1 MTSRRP
7 NNVISFRSGLPVRVD
22 RRRLPVRDTSILQ
35 VGTAIAVYCRFMH
48 RYMSPSRPPC
58 SMRLLAVGSISVV
71 GRAQPVVAYEV
82 IGRNR

>member
-7 NNVISFRSGLPVRVD
+7 KNIISCEVNPSALTVAGYL
-22 RRRLPVRDTSILQ
+22 LGDTSILQ

-58 SMRLLAVGSISVV
+58 SMRLLA
-71 GRAQPVVAYEV
+71 
-82 IGRNR
+82 IG

>member
-1 MTSRRP
+1 MPFGVNPSALT
-7 NNVISFRSGLPVRVD
+7 VAGYLFG
-22 RRRLPVRDTSILQ
+22 DTSILQ

>member
-7 NNVISFRSGLPVRVD
+7 NNIISCGVNPSALTVAGYLFG
-22 RRRLPVRDTSILQ
+22 DTSILQ

-71 GRAQPVVAYEV
+71 GRAQPVMAYEV